1 MMRAF
6 SLAEAVQWLQPD
18 CRFDGLDNLTF
29 NAVNTDT
36 RSLLPG
42 QLFVALR
49 GENFDGHRFLQQA
62 QEQGASAA
70 VVDRIDA
77 TVDLPQLLVSDT
89 LIALGQLA
97 TAHRATSD
105 AVLVAITGSSG
116 KTTVREMTGAIL
128 QQMGPA
134 LITQGNLN
142 NHVGVPLTLF
152 GLAPQHRFGA
162 IELGASGLDEIAYTV
177 AMVKPQVVILTN
189 AGEAHLEGFGS
200 YQNIVLAKGEIID
213 GVADDGLVVLN
224 RDDPAF
230 DQWLARAGRRR
241 VASVSRAGHAKA
253 DYKATAGAGGQ
264 LQISGPDGWLC
275 DLRLGLEGEHNH
287 SNAAMAVAAAR
298 RLGATNEHIKTGLE
312 QVLAVKGRLHI
323 QPLAQGWTLIDDSYN
338 ANPASIKAAL
348 AVLAKRSSP
357 RIAVL
362 GAMAELGEQTV
373 QLHYE
378 VAQYARDLGIERL
391 LAVGPG
397 CEGYGRGFGATVE
410 ICASHNQAIDAVLK
424 NIQVPATVLV
434 KGSRSSAMEI
444 VAERIKNKVNGT
456 CCSG

>member
-1 MMRAF
+1 MMRSF
-6 SLAEAVQWLQPD
+6 SLAEAIQWLQPD
-18 CRFDGLDNLTF
+18 CRFDGPDNLTF

-49 GENFDGHRFLQQA
+49 GEKFDGHRFLQKA

-70 VVDRIDA
+70 VVDCIDA
-77 TVDLPQLLVSDT
+77 AVDLPQLLVSDT

-97 TAHRATSD
+97 TGHRATSN
-105 AVLVAITGSSG
+105 AALIAITGSSG

-142 NHVGVPLTLF
+142 NHIGVPLTLF
-152 GLAPQHRFGA
+152 GLAPEHRFGA
-162 IELGASGLDEIAYTV
+162 IELGASGLKEIAYIV

-189 AGEAHLEGFGS
+189 AGQAHLEGFGS

-241 VASVSRAGHAKA
+241 VASVSRAGHPIA
-253 DYKATAGAGGQ
+253 DYKATAVAGGL
-264 LQISGPDGWLC
+264 LQISGPGGWLC
-275 DLRLGLEGEHNH
+275 EVRLGLEGEHNF
-287 SNAAMAVAAAR
+287 SNATMAAAAAR
-298 RLGATNEHIKTGLE
+298 ELGATDEHIKAGLE

-323 QPLAQGWTLIDDSYN
+323 QALAQGWTLIDDSYN

-348 AVLAKRSSP
+348 SVLAKRPSP

-362 GAMAELGEQTV
+362 GAMAELGEQAAR
-373 QLHYE
+373 LHQE
-378 VAQYARDLGIERL
+378 VGQYARDLGIERL
-391 LAVGPG
+391 VTVGAS
-397 CEGYGRGFGATVE
+397 CEGYHKGFGSTVE
-410 ICASHNQAIDAVLK
+410 ICVSHNQAIDAVLK
-424 NIQVPATVLV
+424 NTQVPATVLV

-444 VAERIKNKVNGT
+444 VAEGIKNKVNGT